1 MRVRTK
7 VFVGSIGL
15 AVAAVLLLHPAGMAT
30 KGASA
35 PDRAQ
40 AKHWL
45 SLGFKAKDVR
55 QKAAYY
61 QRAVAADPNWALAWN
76 NLAVARGRMGN
87 YPQAVIDYGRAL
99 RLNPR
104 YALAYANR
112 GYAYRQMRMFR
123 LAAADYSRAIR
134 LKPRNYSLWRG
145 RGQVY
150 HAWGKYK
157 PAVRDYTK
165 SLALAP
171 MVATYRYRA
180 SAYLRLGRQDLAKA
194 DFERAKQMVRGP
206 KPVKPKPAPGKAM
219 FRFETQEASVKTGAD
234 YLRRFSVYIDGK
246 FAGATPWRKRT
257 ELKTVSLPL
266 TPGTHRVL
274 VQERARQNGG
284 ERPARTPFNKRFRD
298 QKFTLVVKADTEVTM
313 RILMFRNGEVVN
325 PPKIMVRK
333 LK

>member
-7 VFVGSIGL
+7 VFVGSICLAVTAGLLLNPAGL
-15 AVAAVLLLHPAGMAT
+15 ATIAAA
-30 KGASA
+30 A
-35 PDRAQ
+35 PDRAR

-45 SLGFKAKDVR
+45 TLGFKAKDLRRKV
-55 QKAAYY
+55 AYY
-61 QRAVAADPNWALAWN
+61 QRAVAADPTLAVAWN
-76 NLAVARGRMGN
+76 NLAVARGRWGN

-134 LKPRNYSLWRG
+134 LKPRNYGFWRG

-150 HAWGKYK
+150 AAWGKYK

-171 MVATYRYRA
+171 MVATYRFRA
-180 SAYLRLGRQDLAKA
+180 SAYVRLGRQDLAKA
-194 DFERAKQMVRGP
+194 DYERARQMVRGP
-206 KPVKPKPAPGKAM
+206 RPIKPQPAPGKAV
-219 FRFETQEASVKTGAD
+219 FRFETQEASVKRGAD
-234 YLRRFSVYIDGK
+234 YLRRFAVYIDDK
-246 FAGATPWRKRT
+246 LAGTTPWRKRT
-257 ELKTVSLPL
+257 ALKTVSLPL

-274 VQERARQNGG
+274 VQEMTRQDGG
-284 ERPARTPFNKRFRD
+284 MRPGRTPFNKRYRD
-298 QKFTLVVKADTEVTM
+298 QKFTIVVKADTEVTM
-313 RILMFRNGEVVN
+313 RIMLFRNGEVVN